1 MYKKKS
7 KFILEKKIEEIFN
20 ELLSHIIQTLEN
32 EICICS
38 FGEGAD
44 CEIKFFDINTNK
56 EIAKISDIMGNSTIS
71 KNLKMINEN
80 ILAIT
85 GYCNEG
91 IFLINVKEHSLI
103 TKITSNFAVYCILN
117 LKNEKFLTFEENEE
131 GFNHIKIW
139 NVQDEKWEIENDIT
153 IKPFESSFKS
163 ASIAVDDTIIIG
175 NDDGILEFYKE
186 NK

>member
-1 MYKKKS
+1 
-7 KFILEKKIEEIFN
+7 
-20 ELLSHIIQTLEN
+20 
-32 EICICS
+32 
-38 FGEGAD
+38 
-44 CEIKFFDINTNK
+44 
-56 EIAKISDIMGNSTIS
+56 MGNSTIS

-103 TKITSNFAVYCILN
+103 KKITSNFAVYCILN
-117 LKNEKFLTFEENEE
+117 LKNEKILTLEENEE

-139 NVQDEKWEIENDIT
+139 KFKDEKWEVENDII

-175 NDDGILEFYKE
+175 NDDGILEFFKE